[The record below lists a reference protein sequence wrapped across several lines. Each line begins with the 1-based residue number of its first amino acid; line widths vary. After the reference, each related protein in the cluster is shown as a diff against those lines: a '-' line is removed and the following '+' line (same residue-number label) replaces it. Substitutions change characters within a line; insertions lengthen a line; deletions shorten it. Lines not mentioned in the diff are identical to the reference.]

1 MQQEHLRTQV
11 NTQRQIST
19 GPIWKINP
27 GSQTCVNKRT
37 GIIFTQNK
45 SEYKRLKLHAVIHMY
60 KTYETHAKLQ
70 YLYNGEEI
78 HFVLKK
84 IKP

>member
-1 MQQEHLRTQV
+1 MCKQKDRDYIYSPAQL
-11 NTQRQIST
+11 
-19 GPIWKINP
+19 K
-27 GSQTCVNKRT
+27 K
-37 GIIFTQNK
+37 NK
-45 SEYKRLKLHAVIHMY
+45 SEYNRLKLHAVIYMY

-70 YLYNGEEI
+70 YLYNGEDI

>member
-1 MQQEHLRTQV
+1 MEDKPWVTNMCKQKDRDYIYTPVQL
-11 NTQRQIST
+11 
-19 GPIWKINP
+19 K
-27 GSQTCVNKRT
+27 K
-37 GIIFTQNK
+37 NK
-45 SEYKRLKLHAVIHMY
+45 SEYKRLKLHAVIHKY

>member
-1 MQQEHLRTQV
+1 MCKQKDRDYIYSPAQL
-11 NTQRQIST
+11 
-19 GPIWKINP
+19 K
-27 GSQTCVNKRT
+27 K
-37 GIIFTQNK
+37 NK
-45 SEYKRLKLHAVIHMY
+45 SEYNRLKLHAVIHMY

-84 IKP
+84 NQTLNCFTKEFLNTNQ